1 MVAQDKTESPFKE
14 WYADT
19 RGPTAA
25 PLVDYGDWFDQPA
38 YQDVECQDTEFHVM
52 KPTEGKAFL
61 PKRRDSVT
69 IIAGIQ
75 KPTEVKLQPQ
85 HSVALCPK
93 YLKYHKSFVLNTG
106 GSIWG
111 LDFAPKP
118 PSASDPHIQYLAVA
132 GYPGTT
138 EEHHN
143 VGEIQEAGS
152 VENCIQIWRMDLRL
166 VESQENP
173 VAAPT
178 LDLCIAHDLGII
190 RALQWCPLGTYQE
203 PLEGQTFTPRLGI
216 MAVAFGD
223 GSIRLISV
231 PHPDGLR
238 MKDKGKGKSAH
249 SDERKRPT
257 VYIKL
262 QESLAILSIPDT
274 CLTTISW
281 GGPYKLIAGCSKG
294 KSIGAAIGI
303 HCALTLYCTG
313 NISLWNVELAIKN
326 RAGANKDTATE
337 DIAHT
342 LVYNV
347 KAHTSAIRDVAYHS
361 RHDSNEHDFVSC
373 GQDGRVRCF
382 DDRDPWT
389 GATYWK
395 NRGFMNTVAW
405 PPYTESFF
413 FSDVERNLRSARTGV
428 STEHGGTRKEADNRG
443 EIWQFDGSYYHPF
456 ILFSSSDGWL
466 KMKNHYHGKL
476 RGQKTIVTTIYRMKL
491 EENPNTYR
499 YVDGIKPA
507 VYEANKRA
515 TESLYYLFLEPE
527 IAIQK
532 CVWNPNRLTSGW
544 VASGGAAGLC
554 RVEFVGVGED
564 WLNLS
569 ELDNTAD
576 R

>member
-38 YQDVECQDTEFHVM
+38 YQDVDCQDSEFHVM

-75 KPTEVKLQPQ
+75 KPTEVKIQPQ

-166 VESQENP
+166 GESQENP

-249 SDERKRPT
+249 SGERKL
-257 VYIKL
+257 KL

-281 GGPYKLIAGCSKG
+281 GGPYKLIAGCSK
-294 KSIGAAIGI
+294 
-303 HCALTLYCTG
+303 G

-395 NRGFMNTVAW
+395 NRGTSFYLGFMNTVAW

-476 RGQKTIVTTIYRMKL
+476 RGQ
-491 EENPNTYR
+491 
-499 YVDGIKPA
+499 